1 MNSIEQFMQL
11 DGARLRPISNFRF
24 DKPLKH
30 GLTNRRAPRRFH
42 TCTVKESVATRK
54 DIAFEF
60 ASWISVE
67 FKLYLIKEVQP
78 LKDQE
83 QKQLGSDIL

>member
-30 GLTNRRAPRRFH
+30 GLTNRRAPRRID
-42 TCTVKESVATRK
+42 TCTVK
-54 DIAFEF
+54 
-60 ASWISVE
+60 
-67 FKLYLIKEVQP
+67 
-78 LKDQE
+78 
-83 QKQLGSDIL
+83 